1 MAMQTLKSKVDQLG
15 HEAPE
20 HGTSKPRKRAMPH
33 YGGSKHFTHAVQDQI
48 ITVKALFSLS
58 LQAAGRE
65 I

>member
-1 MAMQTLKSKVDQLG
+1 
-15 HEAPE
+15 
-20 HGTSKPRKRAMPH
+20 MPH
-33 YGGSKHFTHAVQDQI
+33 YDGSKHFTHAVQDQI